1 MNKIRIHCFEPNN
14 IEGFPS
20 NTYQTIDIDKAA
32 ECVKELLA
40 NEKSGISRIIIE
52 NPLFDD
58 TTYYKEINC
67 QAPMDI

>member
-1 MNKIRIHCFEPNN
+1 MNKIRIHCFEQNG

-32 ECVKELLA
+32 ECIKELLA

-52 NPLFDD
+52 NPLFEAA
-58 TTYYKEINC
+58 TCYKEINC